1 MSELKGLHISP
12 ASVSGIAGLQVSAHN
27 GYAWVRWLRRRV
39 RSSEIFF
46 ILLAILVGMG
56 AGLIT
61 ILLGV
66 AASKCISAR

>member
-39 RSSEIFF
+39 RSSEIFN
-46 ILLAILVGMG
+46 LLAILVGMG
-56 AGLIT
+56 AGLLT

>member
-1 MSELKGLHISP
+1 LSELKGLHISP

-39 RSSEIFF
+39 RSSEIFN
-46 ILLAILVGMG
+46 LLAILVGMG

>member
-39 RSSEIFF
+39 RSSEIFN
-46 ILLAILVGMG
+46 LLAILVGMG

>member
-39 RSSEIFF
+39 RSSEIF